1 MSVDYDLIIWGGS
14 PAGTYAAVMAA
25 QYGARVALILPPESS
40 HSYTVQDC
48 LRLPLPLRSGQNGR
62 YPMRDGEALSYER
75 LCQWVQVGV
84 ETLALIDSPAA
95 LEQLGVD
102 LIYEGAEFE
111 EKGGQISVALR
122 NRRLLS
128 CAYLLAPAT
137 DPRVEIEGLASTG
150 YLTPK
155 SLASLQSVPSCLAII
170 GSAPCGVELAHLFQ
184 ELGSKVTLITENS
197 RLLPQEEPEVSDL
210 IQCQLEALGVEI
222 LGETQVTQARL
233 IEDKTWLQVG
243 NRAIAF
249 DKLLLVT
256 PPALPFP
263 APTLELLGIDWTN
276 QHLRVNN
283 KLQTTNPKIYA
294 CGDILGGYSLPH
306 ISLYEAKLAL
316 KNALFLPFFTL
327 DYQQLPY
334 TIYSKPTLARV
345 GLTEAGARRRYGDKV
360 QVIQEQLK
368 MNPAAVLSGEVT
380 GFIKVIVQPDGRILG
395 ATVLGTRAEEVIQ
408 SLSLAINH
416 QIKVQALPD
425 SPGVFGSVSQLLT
438 RVGDRWQLQQ
448 FHQSF
453 WSQTFLKWWLSW
465 KRG

>member
-1 MSVDYDLIIWGGS
+1 
-14 PAGTYAAVMAA
+14 
-25 QYGARVALILPPESS
+25 
-40 HSYTVQDC
+40 
-48 LRLPLPLRSGQNGR
+48 
-62 YPMRDGEALSYER
+62 MRDGEALSYER

-128 CAYLLAPAT
+128 SAYLLAPAT
-137 DPRVEIEGLASTG
+137 EARVELDGLASTG

-155 SLASLQSVPSCLAII
+155 SLGSLQSVPSSLAII
-170 GSAPCGVELAHLFQ
+170 GSEPGGVELAHLFQ